1 MLFANQM
8 KLLFI
13 FIKLVFKIHLLL
25 IIIRLISL
33 ISKLIFKK
41 VNSAD
46 KIFKQNKWNNNYMF
60 VCFNFNGNKNEFLNY
75 LKKIKLRI
83 DSWENEIYWYKK
95 YKIKGIFD
103 LNYNNNLTELI
114 NSLNISKP
122 PIIDGK
128 LLPYKIIFLYK
139 TKQIVLLLNHYYC
152 DGRILYEMVGS
163 NILNTNS
170 LVNFT
175 NYNYIPFFYDF
186 LLLKYLAKSV
196 KNLIFKHNLENLKL
210 SKNQSNILIKKI
222 YYTGKINRWY
232 ALAQN
237 INFVF
242 KYVKLNSLKVAFT
255 IGFNDNIEFCKNRI
269 GIIILDVPKLN
280 NIDEYTIFLKR
291 ELINNKYDALSS
303 YDLIRNF
310 PIDKIRNNFDSNI
323 DIVLTSFKLDGSD
336 INDKNSDL
344 QHSDYN
350 IGSFIGIGRIPIYIC
365 SMTLDYQKTIKI
377 CIKSTTPDFDFKNAI
392 KNEENVE
399 NIYTWKN

>member
-1 MLFANQM
+1 M
-8 KLLFI
+8 KLI
-13 FIKLVFKIHLLL
+13 FKIHLLI

-46 KIFKQNKWNNNYMF
+46 KIFKQNKWDNNYMF

-75 LKKIKLRI
+75 LKKIKQRI
-83 DSWENEIYWYKK
+83 DSWENKIYWYKK

-103 LNYNNNLTELI
+103 LNYNNNLTEFI
-114 NSLNISKP
+114 NLLNISKP

-152 DGRILYEMVGS
+152 DGNILYEMIKD

-170 LVNFT
+170 VIKFA
-175 NYNYIPFFYDF
+175 NYKYIPFFYDF
-186 LLLKYLAKSV
+186 LLLKYLAKLV
-196 KNLIFKHNLENLKL
+196 KNSIFKQKLENLKL
-210 SKNQSNILIKKI
+210 SKNQSNILVKKI

-232 ALAQN
+232 ALAHN
-237 INFVF
+237 MNFVY

-255 IGFNDNIEFCKNRI
+255 VGFDDNIEFCKNRI
-269 GIIILDVPKLN
+269 GVVILDVPRLN
-280 NIDEYTIFLKR
+280 NIDEYALFLKK
-291 ELINNKYDALSS
+291 ELMNNKYDALSS

-310 PIDKIRNNFDSNI
+310 PIDKIRNTFDSDI
-323 DIVLTSFKLDGSD
+323 DLVLTSFKLDGSD
-336 INDKNSDL
+336 INDKDCNLANSD
-344 QHSDYN
+344 Y
-350 IGSFIGIGRIPIYIC
+350 IVGSFIGIGRIPIYIC
-365 SMTLDYQKTIKI
+365 SPTLNHQKVIKI

-392 KNEENVE
+392 KNEENIE